1 MASVVAALDDLFFG
15 AKLEETA
22 RRLGVELILVPSA
35 QGVAAAVRRHRP
47 ALVIMDLQAEACRP
61 IETIREMKAD
71 PELKAAPILG
81 FFAHVRA
88 DLKAAAAEAGCD
100 ELLPRSAFSARLP
113 EILKRFAP
121 VAEGGGTSDAP
132 SGARP

>member
-1 MASVVAALDDLFFG
+1 VVSVVAALDDLFFG
-15 AKLEETA
+15 AKLEEA
-22 RRLGVELILVPSA
+22 GRRLGVELIVPSA

-47 ALVIMDLQAEACRP
+47 ALVIMDLQAEAFRP
-61 IETIREMKAD
+61 IEAIREMKAD